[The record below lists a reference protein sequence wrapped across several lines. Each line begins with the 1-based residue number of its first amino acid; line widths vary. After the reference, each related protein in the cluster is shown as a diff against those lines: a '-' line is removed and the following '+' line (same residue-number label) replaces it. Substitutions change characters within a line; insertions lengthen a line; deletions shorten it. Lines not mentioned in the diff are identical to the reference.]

1 MYNCV
6 HFLRNVS
13 PLASKE
19 NIYYFICDF
28 LSLWW
33 LKTVLVLLIDNY
45 YKGMLSF
52 NIIFYAE
59 VNQLEDPRLQW
70 RQEQELMLKEYLVT
84 AQDDLKVISTAL
96 LFMSTNKVVLKKVLR
111 LYRINWGFNDW
122 WIVSCY
128 IQRQSIHNLCEFT
141 TAKSLC

>member
-1 MYNCV
+1 M
-6 HFLRNVS
+6 
-13 PLASKE
+13 
-19 NIYYFICDF
+19 
-28 LSLWW
+28 
-33 LKTVLVLLIDNY
+33 LLIDNY

-96 LFMSTNKVVLKKVLR
+96 LFMSTNKVVLKKSIVL
-111 LYRINWGFNDW
+111 
-122 WIVSCY
+122 
-128 IQRQSIHNLCEFT
+128 IQN
-141 TAKSLC
+141 